1 MLSVLLFA
9 SAFIYF
15 ILDRKVRLTFVPG
28 SAVMFVLGI
37 PTIWNALTSF
47 LSTRRNIKIIHSLGI
62 KNLRQARNVLTV
74 VLTLIVI
81 PLCIAAL
88 YFLGRFISRCIFT
101 PAGENGRN
109 RKLAK
114 VLYVVASGVLVLS
127 GFVQIIFS
135 VVAGKPARLR
145 TIRYLRTAMKS
156 LALLGDTIRTMRLY
170 GVILL
175 ILGTCL
181 IILILTVRPLLKAV
195 TAEGAAGVGAG
206 AGAPGAVGA
215 PEQSSRN
222 KQLITGIILSA
233 GGNYGVWT
241 IATVSFLMWKKVYFF
256 TGYTYTKILCIICIA
271 LMTAGTVFMILGLS
285 KKQNKVKTVLL
296 VLTIVLFVLSFI
308 DLGWLLLH

>member
-62 KNLRQARNVLTV
+62 KDLRQARNVLTV

-135 VVAGKPARLR
+135 VIAGKPARLG

-156 LALLGDTIRTMRLY
+156 LALLGDTIRTM
-170 GVILL
+170 
-175 ILGTCL
+175 
-181 IILILTVRPLLKAV
+181 
-195 TAEGAAGVGAG
+195 
-206 AGAPGAVGA
+206 
-215 PEQSSRN
+215 
-222 KQLITGIILSA
+222 A

-285 KKQNKVKTVLL
+285 KKQNKVKAVLL